1 MTERKEASITSTSV
15 VTTSSS
21 AGYESKQMQADV
33 GRAAYGPL
41 QPPPIQDVLGTTN
54 ASTSNASVSRCT
66 ASTSKIST
74 RQYQPDS
81 RTTVTHTTITFPE
94 QNTSGIPIGTTAS
107 TPDHKSPE
115 KHDTAPKIAPKMVVP
130 NMSAPVQSPLLLRIN
145 PLQSAVVAHLTG
157 TRLCTPIEKVEHLH
171 AKPRETA
178 RYRLTPTAEAPILCT
193 FVMEPYVNRVA
204 AVQHIINS
212 PEVHATAFCLP
223 TKQKVKKEVITRR
236 LGCAHLLMPPSGPLQ
251 AEKLRPLWETVEYTI
266 ALGKNVAVEYRI
278 PKLLTC
284 KVQQVKTQKLKV
296 TQVDSR
302 ILYRKVPEERVL
314 CWTAEKAHQII
325 LTTVEKSDP
334 QMIKRVRLEQNPLFE
349 RMPDYCNVAE
359 VDMVTTEQIDN
370 RFASSGGGTSAS
382 GTERHTYI
390 DHQLV
395 QKWKNTI
402 HLETRRR
409 RIDEYE
415 THANK

>member
-21 AGYESKQMQADV
+21 AGYESKQMQAD
-33 GRAAYGPL
+33 
-41 QPPPIQDVLGTTN
+41 
-54 ASTSNASVSRCT
+54 
-66 ASTSKIST
+66 IST

-171 AKPRETA
+171 AKPVSGEVEDVSTSA
-178 RYRLTPTAEAPILCT
+178 VTQEFRLTPTAEAPILCT

-223 TKQKVKKEVITRR
+223 TKQKVK
-236 LGCAHLLMPPSGPLQ
+236 
-251 AEKLRPLWETVEYTI
+251 
-266 ALGKNVAVEYRI
+266 
-278 PKLLTC
+278 
-284 KVQQVKTQKLKV
+284 VQQVKTQKLKV

-302 ILYRKVPEERVL
+302 ILYRKVPEEKVL

-349 RMPDYCNVAE
+349 RMPEYCNVAE

>member
-223 TKQKVKKEVITRR
+223 TKQKVK
-236 LGCAHLLMPPSGPLQ
+236 
-251 AEKLRPLWETVEYTI
+251 
-266 ALGKNVAVEYRI
+266 
-278 PKLLTC
+278 
-284 KVQQVKTQKLKV
+284 VQQVKTQKLKV